1 MEKHEQCR
9 LKGRAAG
16 IALYE
21 KLVPGFK
28 APSPDQFEPAPAC
41 NDVLVAAALVTK
53 PEDLPLDRKA
63 PDPRSESY
71 PHDKQGAAAAEV
83 EVQKWEAQA
92 AVFGSPSVAQAAIAM
107 APSVSITSPPICTN
121 ININGKSASATIAAI
136 AGSGEVVAEVMADAA
151 ITEVERL
158 EAALAAA
165 KEEVEAARG
174 GVQEAEA
181 LADALAQFQL

>member
-1 MEKHEQCR
+1 
-9 LKGRAAG
+9 
-16 IALYE
+16 
-21 KLVPGFK
+21 
-28 APSPDQFEPAPAC
+28 
-41 NDVLVAAALVTK
+41 
-53 PEDLPLDRKA
+53 
-63 PDPRSESY
+63 
-71 PHDKQGAAAAEV
+71 
-83 EVQKWEAQA
+83 
-92 AVFGSPSVAQAAIAM
+92 M